1 MANTNPYESL
11 RIPISKSCVDVI
23 IPVPKELRIREE
35 LIGPHCLNSNIQHNS
50 SPRGYMYTNH
60 QSQSVTLINGDGP
73 ILQTGVDNQLARH
86 TFGPVLQDGGIVMR
100 VIPRYGN
107 LSADLVT
114 DTIDTLVFFLTE
126 EPDDTGRGF
135 TRTLDYTIIPKY
147 HTGLH
152 QNFGFEYKTD
162 PNVLKQVKRGNYI
175 QPGTR
180 LAVSPSIR
188 ENSEYALGVN
198 ANMLLCS
205 HPDIAEDGIVISESL
220 AKKMRY
226 HVFETKA
233 VEFGSDYLPL
243 NLYGDDNNYKPF
255 PEIGDKIN
263 QSSVLAALRN
273 FSDFNSN
280 KAGLDNDPLDF
291 TMALMSNADL
301 RRFDTVFD
309 KCIYVRG
316 PGETLKF
323 GNIEE
328 DSGVVIDIVCYK
340 NNKKTSELYQG
351 LDKIAEKYANSYIK
365 YNEDILDAFDS
376 IMQELQ
382 CVTYG
387 YGTNDIK
394 ITHKLHTLIVQA
406 GKVAYEKNMKR
417 IKSNP
422 KLMEISHML
431 KRIKDSTINNLPS
444 KLALSNR
451 SDNIDTYRFE
461 FTIRYTVVLDKGHKL
476 SDQSGGKGVIID
488 VRPDHLMPYNKY
500 GRADIV
506 MDSNSIISRM
516 NLARLYQQFFSGA
529 SRKTKVMLRNILN
542 TDNVHSL
549 DMKQPINI
557 ENVENA
563 FRCVMGLLGKFDT
576 YQFDTYGQATLEEKL
591 EILQECIQD
600 EVKIQHQ
607 VSTEKRAYQIAMDI
621 INSEYDPPVDYVSI
635 PYVESDGTIKEFKT
649 KTKLLIAPLY
659 TILISKTAD
668 NMLYTSSPNLNNFMF
683 PIPVTSSNRDRFPYR
698 NTPVKNISET
708 EGRLFSF
715 YGGREA
721 IAELKDRANSV
732 PTHRALYNN
741 ILTAQ
746 HPTNVDNL
754 VDRNLVP
761 FGNDSAIKLV
771 QSIFNSIGMS
781 YTYVPGRY

>member
-1 MANTNPYESL
+1 MVSPYEHL

-35 LIGPHCLNSNIQHNS
+35 LIGPHTLNSLTQHNS

-60 QSQSVTLINGDGP
+60 QSQSVTLIDGDGP
-73 ILQTGVDNQLARH
+73 ILQTGVDSQFAKH
-86 TFGPVLQDGGIVMR
+86 TFGPTMPDGGRILR
-100 VIPRYGN
+100 VVPRYGN
-107 LSADLVT
+107 ISSDLVT
-114 DTIDTLVFFLTE
+114 ETIDKYVFFLVE
-126 EPDDTGRGF
+126 EPDDTGRGY
-135 TRTLDYTIIPKY
+135 TKTLDYAIIPKI

-162 PNVLKQVKRGNYI
+162 PNILKQVKRGAYI

-180 LAVSPSIR
+180 LATSPAIK
-188 ENSEYALGVN
+188 ENNEYALGVN

-226 HVFETKA
+226 HVFEVKA
-233 VEFGSDYLPL
+233 VEFGSGYLPL
-243 NLYGDDNNYKPF
+243 NLYGDENNYKPF

-263 QSSVLAALRN
+263 SSSVLAALRS
-273 FSDFNSN
+273 FTDFNSN
-280 KAGLDNDPLDF
+280 KAGLDEDPLDF
-291 TMALMSNADL
+291 TMSMTSNADL

-316 PGETLKF
+316 PGETLTF
-323 GNIEE
+323 DGVEE

-340 NNKKTSELYQG
+340 NSKKTSELYQG
-351 LDKIAEKYANSYIK
+351 LDTLAEKYANSFTK
-365 YNEDILDAFDS
+365 FNEDILDAFDS
-376 IMQELQ
+376 MMQELGSSA
-382 CVTYG
+382 YG
-387 YGTNDIK
+387 YGREDIK
-394 ITHKLHTLIVQA
+394 VTHKLHALIAQA
-406 GKVAYEKNMKR
+406 GKIAYERNIRR

-422 KLMEISHML
+422 TLAEISAML
-431 KRIKDSTINNLPS
+431 KRVKETSINNLPT
-444 KLALSNR
+444 KIGFSNR
-451 SDNIDTYRFE
+451 NENLDTYRFE
-461 FTIRYTVVLDKGHKL
+461 FTIRYTVTLAKGHKL
-476 SDQSGGKGVIID
+476 SDQNGGKGVIID

-516 NLARLYQQFFSGA
+516 NMARLYQQFFNGA
-529 SRKTKVMLRNILN
+529 SRNTRAMIRGILN
-542 TDNVHSL
+542 TDDIYTL
-549 DMKQPINI
+549 DLKQPINL
-557 ENVENA
+557 ENIENA
-563 FRCVMGLLGKFDT
+563 FNILMGLLGKFDT
-576 YQFDTYGQATLEEKL
+576 QQFDLYASTSLQERL

-621 INSEYDPPVDYVSI
+621 INSPYDPPVDYVNI
-635 PYVESDGTIKEFKT
+635 PHQEPDGTIKEFKT
-649 KTKLLIAPLY
+649 KSKLLIAPLY
-659 TILISKTAD
+659 TILICKTAD

-683 PIPVTSSNRDRFPYR
+683 PIPVTASNRDRFPYR

-708 EGRLFSF
+708 EGRLYS
-715 YGGREA
+715 YYVGREA
-721 IAELKDRANSV
+721 MAEIKDRANSV

-741 ILTAQ
+741 ILDAE
-746 HPTNVDNL
+746 HPTNVDTL
-754 VDRNLVP
+754 VDRTQVP
-761 FGNDSAIKLV
+761 FGNDSAIKLI

-781 YTYVPGRY
+781 YKYIKGRY